1 MELELKGG
9 LMGLNM
15 KANISMARNMEEVFF
30 TGQIIQDT
38 KENSKK
44 ITYKAKGLI
53 CGLMDESL

>member
-1 MELELKGG
+1 
-9 LMGLNM
+9 MGHNM

-53 CGLMDESL
+53 CGQMDESS